1 METTPVSI
9 TLIAMSPKAFY
20 TSTIFVGVAMTV
32 AYTIGKNVGARK
44 AAQKSK

>member
-9 TLIAMSPKAFY
+9 TLIAMSPKSFY
-20 TSTIFVGVAMTV
+20 TSTVIVGVAVAV

>member
-9 TLIAMSPKAFY
+9 TLIAMSPKSFY
-20 TSTIFVGVAMTV
+20 TSTIFVGVAV
-32 AYTIGKNVGARK
+32 SLAYAIGKNVGARK